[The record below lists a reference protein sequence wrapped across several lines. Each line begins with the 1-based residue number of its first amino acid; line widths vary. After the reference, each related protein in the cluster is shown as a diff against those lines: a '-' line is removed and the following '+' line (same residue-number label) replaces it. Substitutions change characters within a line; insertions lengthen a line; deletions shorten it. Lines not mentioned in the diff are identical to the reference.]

1 MVGAYINISNIHHD
15 RGNKQ
20 KELEYLM
27 KSMEIVEG
35 MDDPNSVALMKYN
48 LAVFYLEG
56 SEKEKSFEL
65 IRGHSMLL
73 NNTRHISIG
82 LFYITNNMMR

>member
-1 MVGAYINISNIHHD
+1 MVGAYINISTIYHD

-35 MDDPNSVALMKYN
+35 MDDPTSVALMKYN

-56 SEKEKSFEL
+56 GEKEKSFEL
-65 IRGHSMLL
+65 C
-73 NNTRHISIG
+73 
-82 LFYITNNMMR
+82 